1 MVLAPAG
8 LRLRPASMVGRDAE
22 LARAVGALGTP
33 PSVVMIEGEA
43 GHGKSRLVAEL
54 AKHRSMLPRRL
65 LIGRCRPIREPFP
78 LGPVLEAVRQLRDAL
93 VTTGLSPVA
102 GVLGSWLPE
111 LADVLPEPPS
121 ALPDRVAERHR
132 VFRALVEVLSVSG
145 PTVLVLEDLHWADEL
160 TADFISY
167 LLGDPPPQL
176 SLVLTYRS
184 EEVRAHIRALPAS
197 APDRI
202 EGAVIELRPLDRDQT
217 GELAAALLGVEGV
230 TSRFAGDLF
239 RRTSGS
245 PFAVEELLLAL
256 PETADR
262 GRPKLAGLAV
272 PAAIRDPVLERL
284 DRLADDVRLLVE
296 AVAVLQAPGTSEV
309 LATLCRTS
317 VPDARRRMVDAL
329 ASGMLVEQDTGVDFR
344 HQLAAQAV
352 YEQIVRPRREELHA
366 RAAAALVASGPSA
379 LGRTAHHLRRSGQ
392 LATWADTAEKAADRA
407 VDLGHDEEAVPLYDD
422 LLRHAPLSGERRGRI
437 AVKFARASI
446 ESLRAPDVEPLFEA
460 IDAGVSRSAAG
471 ELRLLAAIMVDWAD
485 SADQQRRL
493 CEEAVPDLAER
504 PSLQAWAMGCLG
516 MPAGREAPVSDH
528 LHWVNQSLA
537 VLPRVDDPDL
547 AMAVQ
552 GKAATSLL
560 EMGDRSWPMVEEQF
574 LARTGSGSSRREAFA
589 LRCHGLSAA
598 LAGHHQ
604 TADRLLSLAAA
615 RAAVCENPRL
625 ERTIGQAR
633 AVHDLLTGE
642 WDRAEGWLADQPD
655 HDRSDNADLVRG
667 TLALARGHHDEA
679 ERRLGTVAPTLQQG
693 WLWPG
698 AIATGGLVQLA
709 SARGDT
715 ETAAYLA
722 RQLRAV
728 MESKQMWAPL
738 ARVLPAMVDA
748 ELAAGRPDSA
758 ACLVSLAERELAALD
773 SPLAAPA
780 LDLSH
785 GAILQAGGRL
795 GDAARRFEAAADAYD
810 RLRCPYDAAQVRERA
825 AACLLVD
832 RVADD
837 AGGRLVRAA
846 LATYQRLDATWSYD
860 RAASLAR
867 AQGVSVPARHRGGRR
882 GYGPDLSPREAEVAR
897 LAGAG
902 RTNAQIAAELFV
914 SVSTVKKHLA
924 ATFRKLEVTSR
935 PELVRRLVSSDNGPL
950 GP

>member
-1 MVLAPAG
+1 MLAHADR
-8 LRLRPASMVGRDAE
+8 RLRQAAMIGRDAE
-22 LARAVGALGTP
+22 LARAVQALRSP

-43 GHGKSRLVAEL
+43 GLGKSRLVAEL
-54 AKHRSMLPRRL
+54 AKDRSMLPRRF

-78 LGPVLEAVRQLRDAL
+78 LGPVLEAVRQLREAL
-93 VTTGLSPVA
+93 VTTGLSPVV

-111 LADVLPEPPS
+111 LADVLPGPPP

-132 VFRALVEVLSVSG
+132 VFRALVEVLSASG
-145 PTVLVLEDLHWADEL
+145 PTVLVLEDLHWADEQ
-160 TADFISY
+160 TADFVSY
-167 LLGDPPPQL
+167 LLGDPPRHL

-184 EEVRAHIRALPAS
+184 EEVRAQVRALPATT
-197 APDRI
+197 PERM
-202 EGAVIELRPLDRDQT
+202 ERAVIRLRPLDRDRT
-217 GELAAALLGVEGV
+217 GELAAALLGVERV
-230 TSRFAGDLF
+230 TARFAGDLF
-239 RRTSGS
+239 GRTSGS
-245 PFAVEELLLAL
+245 PFAVEELLLVL
-256 PETADR
+256 PESADR
-262 GRPKLAGLAV
+262 GRLDLAGLAV

-284 DRLADDVRLLVE
+284 DRFADDVRLLVE
-296 AVAVLQAPGTSEV
+296 AVAVLQTPGTTELLSAV
-309 LATLCRTS
+309 CRTS
-317 VPDARRRMVDAL
+317 APDARRRMVDAL
-329 ASGMLVEQDTGVDFR
+329 ASGMLVEQDSGVDFR

-366 RAAAALVASGPSA
+366 RAASALIASGPSA

-392 LATWADTAEKAADRA
+392 LATWADTAERAADRA
-407 VDLGHDEEAVPLYDD
+407 VDLGHDEEAVPLYED
-422 LLRHAPLSGERRGRI
+422 LLRHAPLTGERRGRI

-528 LHWVNQSLA
+528 LHWVNRSLA

-560 EMGDRSWPMVEEQF
+560 EMGDPSWPKVEEQF
-574 LARTGSGSSRREAFA
+574 LARTGAGSSRREAFA

-598 LAGHHQ
+598 LAGHHE
-604 TADRLLSLAAA
+604 TAERLLGLAAE

-633 AVHDLLTGE
+633 AVHDLVTGQ
-642 WDRAEGWLADQPD
+642 WDRADAWLAEQPD

-667 TLALARGHHDEA
+667 TLALTRGHHDEA
-679 ERRLGTVAPTLQQG
+679 ERRLGVVAPSLQQG

-698 AIATGGLVQLA
+698 ALATRGLVQLA
-709 SARGDT
+709 SARGDA
-715 ETAAYLA
+715 ETATYLV

-748 ELAAGRPDSA
+748 ELAAERPDSA

-785 GAILQAGGRL
+785 GAILEAGGRL

-810 RLRCPYDAAQVRERA
+810 RLHCPYDAAQARERA
-825 AACLLVD
+825 AACHLAD
-832 RVADD
+832 REAGAV
-837 AGGRLVRAA
+837 GGRLVRAA
-846 LATYQRLDATWSYD
+846 LATYQRLDATWAFD

-867 AQGVSVPARHRGGRR
+867 AHGVSVPARHRGGRR
-882 GYGPDLSPREAEVAR
+882 GYGPELSPREAEVAR

-924 ATFRKLEVTSR
+924 ATFRKLDVTSR
-935 PELVRRLVSSDNGPL
+935 PELVRRLVSTDNGPL